1 MAPAITARPRQ
12 FLPGLLAPAA
22 TVAVAAIGLRVS
34 GLGVVDAVGFALAIV
49 WAAAGLVVARTAD
62 RAVAWQIALG
72 ALTGA
77 VALTAAR
84 LGGQDQAAQGQAAQ
98 GQAARAVA
106 TIAASLVIAIS
117 FHFLIALPDG
127 RLGRPGR
134 RIAAGLG
141 YASAL
146 GTGIGLA
153 IAGQPF
159 PLMAAALIWP
169 LAVLC
174 ALPAT
179 RLRYLRAAGHDK
191 ERMQWLGTGLAL
203 AASIALI
210 SVVLHLLVG
219 WPELPGVVAACA
231 SAAVPLA
238 LIAAEWP
245 PLARY
250 SGQVFVHTLSAAG
263 SAAVIA
269 VIYLVIVAGLGKTPG
284 NAAERELLGFSMLAA
299 VLAAIGYLPVRARLV
314 ASATRFVYGTR
325 EVPGEALRTF
335 GSRMT
340 RAVAMDELLL
350 QLAESLRKSMR
361 LDCAEIYTGA
371 GNVLERTV
379 SVPDA
384 GGKSVVLTDR
394 ERPVVARAGVSGS
407 AWASVWL
414 PSLLDGR
421 EQAQLRVAPIS
432 HAGDL
437 LGLIVVERAAR
448 ADTFTDEDDRVL
460 TELARQAGLA
470 FHNSQLDSAL
480 QTTLDAL
487 RRQADELRESRAR
500 IVASGDAERRR
511 VERDLHDGAQQH
523 LVALAIN
530 LRLARDIVAEDRD
543 GAGEMLGQLAD
554 DVQLTIKELREL
566 AHGIYPPLLADNGL
580 GDALAAAA
588 SRNPL
593 KVVVT
598 VADDI
603 GRYPAEVEAAIYFS
617 CLEALQN
624 AAKHAGDATVELRL
638 WTESGG
644 LLFSVTD
651 NGPGFDA
658 AVARRGHGFVNMADR
673 LGAIGGTVRWDSRP
687 GHGAANSG
695 AVPQIGEGGQ
705 AGSQPGEGAGVAVL
719 P

>member
-34 GLGVVDAVGFALAIV
+34 GLGVVDAVGFALAIA
-49 WAAAGLVVARTAD
+49 WAAAGLVAARTAD

-84 LGGQDQAAQGQAAQ
+84 LGGQDQAAQD
-98 GQAARAVA
+98 QAARAVA

-127 RLGRPGR
+127 RLARPGR

-299 VLAAIGYLPVRARLV
+299 VLAAIGYLPVRGRLV

-487 RRQADELRESRAR
+487 RKQAEELRESRAR

-530 LRLARDIVAEDRD
+530 LRLARDIVAEDPD
-543 GAGEMLGQLAD
+543 GPA
-554 DVQLTIKELREL
+554 RCS
-566 AHGIYPPLLADNGL
+566 
-580 GDALAAAA
+580 A
-588 SRNPL
+588 SWP
-593 KVVVT
+593 T
-598 VADDI
+598 TC
-603 GRYPAEVEAAIYFS
+603 S
-617 CLEALQN
+617 
-624 AAKHAGDATVELRL
+624 
-638 WTESGG
+638 
-644 LLFSVTD
+644 
-651 NGPGFDA
+651 
-658 AVARRGHGFVNMADR
+658 
-673 LGAIGGTVRWDSRP
+673 
-687 GHGAANSG
+687 
-695 AVPQIGEGGQ
+695 
-705 AGSQPGEGAGVAVL
+705 
-719 P
+719 

>member
-34 GLGVVDAVGFALAIV
+34 GLGVVDAVGFALAIA
-49 WAAAGLVVARTAD
+49 WAAAGLVAARTAD

-84 LGGQDQAAQGQAAQ
+84 LGGQY
-98 GQAARAVA
+98 QAARAVA

-127 RLGRPGR
+127 RLARPGR

-141 YASAL
+141 YASAV

-159 PLMAAALIWP
+159 PLMAGALIWP

-299 VLAAIGYLPVRARLV
+299 VLAAIGYLPVRARMV

-487 RRQADELRESRAR
+487 RKQADELRESRAR

-530 LRLARDIVAEDRD
+530 LRLARDIVAEDPD

-687 GHGAANSG
+687 GHGAAISG
-695 AVPQIGEGGQ
+695 SVPLVG
-705 AGSQPGEGAGVAVL
+705 
-719 P
+719 